1 MDVGHCSTDQELKL
15 PRCTG
20 QCNACPMSASGGTK
34 LKPIEKGMPMSSSD
48 DLDLTFDDFDE
59 AVNPRPQDTEFDQ
72 IVESA
77 ISRRGFL
84 GGTLA
89 FGSFALLGGT
99 SLTSEAQAANDRF
112 AFAAIAA
119 NSDDLITVPEGYKA
133 DVLVRWGDPLWSG
146 VPEFDGSTRGTA
158 ESQAR
163 AFGDNIDGMD
173 VFPHGDATLIVVNNE
188 YTNRSIIWGDKQ
200 VPEVKDSAGNVTQK
214 SYLDTNDDDIAK
226 GKAAHGISV
235 VEIALTDDKWGV
247 VKDSAYNRRI
257 TPDTEITLTGPAAG
271 HDLLK
276 TEADPTG
283 AHALG
288 TWNNCGNGK
297 TPWGTYLTC
306 EENFNGYFSS
316 SEEDPELSPEF
327 KRYGISGS
335 DWGYGWAKID
345 DRFDISKHANE
356 ANRVGYIVEIDP
368 RDPNSTP
375 KKRTALGR
383 FKHENAECVVNN
395 DGRVVV
401 YMGDDERG
409 EFIYRFV
416 SDGVY
421 APGAETDTLLDE
433 GTLYVAK
440 FHDNGAG
447 EWVALTPESTGMD
460 SLAEIC
466 VHARIAGSAVG
477 ATTMDRPEWISANP
491 NSSEVY
497 CALTNN
503 KNRGIKPNAGGD
515 LTPLGGPNPR
525 EANNYGQI
533 LRWYPNGDD
542 HTADGFAWDLFVLAG
557 NPSVHSDDKA
567 GSDNVNPDNMFNSPD
582 GLKFDSNG
590 LLWIQTDGN
599 YSNEKD
605 FAGQGNNQM
614 LAGDPVTGE
623 IRRFLVGPKQCEVT
637 GMTWSADRRTMFVGI
652 QHPGERGDS
661 HWPDGADSV
670 PRSAIIAVTRDD
682 GGLVG

>member
-1 MDVGHCSTDQELKL
+1 
-15 PRCTG
+15 
-20 QCNACPMSASGGTK
+20 
-34 LKPIEKGMPMSSSD
+34 MSSNDETEVS
-48 DLDLTFDDFDE
+48 FDDFDE
-59 AVNPRPQDTEFDQ
+59 VVNPRPEDTDFDR
-72 IVESA
+72 IVDSTM
-77 ISRRGFL
+77 SRRGFL

-89 FGSFALLGGT
+89 FGSFAMLGGT
-99 SLTSEAQAANDRF
+99 ALVTEAKAAADRF

-119 NSDDLITVPEGYKA
+119 NSDDAITVPAGYKA

-146 VPEFDGSTRGTA
+146 APEFDGPTRGTA
-158 ESQAR
+158 ASQAR

-173 VFPHGDATLIVVNNE
+173 VFHHDGKTLLVVNNE
-188 YTNRSIIWGDKQ
+188 YTNRSIIWGNKQ
-200 VPEVKDSAGNVTQK
+200 VPEVKDAAGNVTEK
-214 SYLDTNDDDIAK
+214 AYLDTNDDDIAK
-226 GKAAHGISV
+226 GKAAHGLTV
-235 VEIALTDDKWGV
+235 VEVAFAGGKWAI
-247 VKDSAYNRRI
+247 VKDSPYNRRV
-257 TPDTEITLTGPAAG
+257 TPDTEMALTGPAAG

-283 AHALG
+283 TLSLG
-288 TWNNCGNGK
+288 TWNNCGNGM
-297 TPWGTYLTC
+297 TPWGTYLAC

-327 KRYGISGS
+327 KRYGVSGS

-345 DRFDISKHANE
+345 DRFDISKEANE
-356 ANRVGYIVEIDP
+356 PNRAGYIVEIDP
-368 RDPNSTP
+368 RDPQSTP

-383 FKHENAECVVNN
+383 FKHENAECVVNK

-416 SDGVY
+416 SDGVF
-421 APGAETDTLLDE
+421 APGGDTDSLLDE

-447 EWVALTPESTGMD
+447 EWIALTPETTGMA

-466 VHARIAGSAVG
+466 VYARLAGSKVG
-477 ATTMDRPEWISANP
+477 ATTMDRPEWIAANP
-491 NSSEVY
+491 NNAEVY

-503 KNRGIKPNAGGD
+503 RNRGIKPNAGGD
-515 LTPLGGPNPR
+515 LAPVGGPNPR
-525 EANNYGQI
+525 AENNFGQI
-533 LRWYPNGDD
+533 ARWWPNGGD
-542 HTADGFAWDLFVLAG
+542 HTAEGFAWDLFVLAG
-557 NPSVHSDDKA
+557 NPSVHDDDRA
-567 GSDNVNPDNMFNSPD
+567 GSDNVNVDNMFNSPD

-599 YSNEKD
+599 YSNADD

-637 GMTWSADRRTMFVGI
+637 GLTWSADRRTMFVGI

-661 HWPDGADSV
+661 HWPDAGDSV
-670 PRSAIIAVTRDD
+670 PRSAVIAVTRED